1 MGEAKQR
8 KAAIE
13 AQKLA
18 NEAWLQQLSAAERTL
33 ADVALRTHT
42 AIVERAGLTEGCYHL
57 AMFLNR

>member
-18 NEAWLQQLSAAERTL
+18 NEAERTL